1 MMTTTTTTPA
11 TALDPTTP
19 SIPAPGVPPWKVLS
33 RMPLV
38 WVAVLVPAAFLFY
51 LFFLTPPL

>member
-1 MMTTTTTTPA
+1 VTVNSADAPA
-11 TALDPTTP
+11 SNPLIP
-19 SIPAPGVPPWKVLS
+19 SDAPAADAGLRLR

-51 LFFLTPPL
+51 LFFLTPSL

>member
-1 MMTTTTTTPA
+1 MTTRTAPQVPA
-11 TALDPTTP
+11 GRVGESQAAQSLP
-19 SIPAPGVPPWKVLS
+19 LY

-38 WVAVLVPAAFLFY
+38 WVAVLVPAGFLFW

>member
-1 MMTTTTTTPA
+1 MTTATPPTIPA
-11 TALDPTTP
+11 DAVAPTTP
-19 SIPAPGVPPWKVLS
+19 GPGLALH

-51 LFFLTPPL
+51 LAFLTPSL